1 MVMGRPKIELNWKQ
15 VDSMLAYQCTLEEV
29 AAFLDVSQDT
39 VERRTKEEKGI
50 TFAEYSKV
58 KRQIGLISLRRT
70 GFEMAKKHP
79 AVWIFHA
86 KNKLGMT
93 DQLEVSGNGG
103 QPIQFIVSRSSDKKK
118 PEPEPDGV

>member
-1 MVMGRPKIELNWKQ
+1 MVMGRPKIEVNWKQ

-39 VERRTKEEKGI
+39 VERRTKEDQGM

-58 KRQIGLISLRRT
+58 KRKIGLISLRRT

-79 AVWIFHA
+79 AVYIFHA
-86 KNKLGMT
+86 KNMLGLT
-93 DQLEVSGNGG
+93 DQLEVTGEDT
-103 QPIQFIVSRSSDKKK
+103 QPIQFVVNLTPPKEQEASV
-118 PEPEPDGV
+118 DGV

>member
-1 MVMGRPKIELNWKQ
+1 MSAKKQVKRSVGRPSYEA
-15 VDSMLAYQCTLEEV
+15 SEV
-29 AAFLDVSQDT
+29 SLKDQ
-39 VERRTKEEKGI
+39 GM

-58 KRQIGLISLRRT
+58 KRQIGLIALRRT

>member
-1 MVMGRPKIELNWKQ
+1 MVMGRPKIEVNWKQ

-29 AAFLDVSQDT
+29 ADT
-39 VERRTKEEKGI
+39 VERRTKEDQGM

-58 KRQIGLISLRRT
+58 KRKIGLISLRRT

-86 KNKLGMT
+86 KNRLGMT
-93 DQLEVSGNGG
+93 DQLEVTEEDAK
-103 QPIQFIVSRSSDKKK
+103 PIQFVVNLTQTKEQETSV
-118 PEPEPDGV
+118 DGV

>member
-1 MVMGRPKIELNWKQ
+1 MAVMGRPRIEINWKQ

-39 VERRTKEEKGI
+39 VERRTKEDRGM

-58 KRQIGLISLRRT
+58 KRKIGLISLRRT

-79 AVWIFHA
+79 AVYIFHA
-86 KNKLGMT
+86 KNMLS
-93 DQLEVSGNGG
+93 L
-103 QPIQFIVSRSSDKKK
+103 IHI
-118 PEPEPDGV
+118 